1 MFLHG
6 PPHVIN
12 DFAVFIFII
21 SMSTK
26 RCILEVTLVH
36 LIRRPHMLP
45 DWHIAS
51 LHSPHALLGIFE
63 IKAMIN
69 IQNKTQLLC
78 ITLYLMDVASGIQA
92 GRRSQNLLN
101 GLVCCQVISL
111 EMELL
116 PRLHD
121 LLPFDSIYLAL
132 FLRHGYRYRK
142 YHPCHILDISELYF
156 TGPIGGRNHY
166 FSGTKMTENKITDVC
181 KKNWKDGKSK
191 YCPQRQLSLES
202 V

>member
-1 MFLHG
+1 MYH
-6 PPHVIN
+6 P
-12 DFAVFIFII
+12 VFDGCGFRH
-21 SMSTK
+21 T
-26 RCILEVTLVH
+26 
-36 LIRRPHMLP
+36 
-45 DWHIAS
+45 
-51 LHSPHALLGIFE
+51 G
-63 IKAMIN
+63 
-69 IQNKTQLLC
+69 
-78 ITLYLMDVASGIQA
+78 
-92 GRRSQNLLN
+92 RSQNLLN

-202 V
+202 VWLNAVAYSGITSGYSTCSALHSKIM